1 MAIYEA
7 PPSAE
12 QIVDVL
18 EYFLQDDV
26 SPELGA
32 RKQFRCRVALNLLGI
47 LRRELTQRD
56 AVTRQQRARL
66 QDILGT
72 DEHEL
77 SRLNKELA
85 NQIRF
90 GKVELD
96 DERIAQ
102 HVRLAQ
108 REHLSISNPKWL
120 DEQADPSLDLGSSKR
135 KD

>member
-1 MAIYEA
+1 
-7 PPSAE
+7 
-12 QIVDVL
+12 
-18 EYFLQDDV
+18 
-26 SPELGA
+26 
-32 RKQFRCRVALNLLGI
+32 LNLLGI